1 MKGEMALHSVVGVL
15 DHGFTHQQKARD
27 ISDNASPEI

>member
-1 MKGEMALHSVVGVL
+1 MNAEMALHSIVGVV
-15 DHGFTHQQKARD
+15 DHVFSGYDKERD